1 MPSSNKGQTLPPE
14 PLTRDEV
21 EALLRACS
29 HRAPTGIRNR
39 ALLVLLWRGGLR
51 IGEALALKPKDL
63 DNEQGT
69 VRVLRGKGSKYR
81 VVGLDPQAW
90 AVVQRWIDTRAKLG
104 INGRRRLFST
114 LQGKP
119 IEQAYVRA
127 LLPRLGR
134 KVGIEKRVH
143 AHGLRHTHASELRQE
158 GIDVGIISKQLGH
171 SSIATTARYLDHV
184 APQAVIDTMRARVW
198 EPTTG

>member
-1 MPSSNKGQTLPPE
+1 MEG
-14 PLTRDEV
+14 
-21 EALLRACS
+21 LLKACS
-29 HRAPTGIRNR
+29 HRAPTGSRNL
-39 ALLVLLWRGGLR
+39 ALIVLLWRGGLR

-63 DNEQGT
+63 DTKQGT
-69 VRVLRGKGSKYR
+69 VRVLRDKGSKYR

-143 AHGLRHTHASELRQE
+143 GLRHTHASELRQE
-158 GIDVGIISKQLGH
+158 GIDVEIISKQLSH

-198 EPTTG
+198 KPTTA